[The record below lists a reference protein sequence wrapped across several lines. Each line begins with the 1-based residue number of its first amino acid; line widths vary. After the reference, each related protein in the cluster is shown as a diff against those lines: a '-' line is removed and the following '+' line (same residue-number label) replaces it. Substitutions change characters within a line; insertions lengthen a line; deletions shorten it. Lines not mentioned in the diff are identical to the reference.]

1 MSGQKHIR
9 INRKSCLLIKI
20 EILGSKNQECRKKY
34 WIYLFHSFSFLLF
47 KSIIWKLMIL
57 KKGQIEVIIIVQYII
72 ESILIV
78 NMDLIKMQMLYKKK
92 VSFA

>member
-1 MSGQKHIR
+1 MET
-9 INRKSCLLIKI
+9 ND
-20 EILGSKNQECRKKY
+20 
-34 WIYLFHSFSFLLF
+34 
-47 KSIIWKLMIL
+47 L

-78 NMDLIKMQMLYKKK
+78 NKDLIKKQMLYKK

>member
-1 MSGQKHIR
+1 MET
-9 INRKSCLLIKI
+9 ND
-20 EILGSKNQECRKKY
+20 
-34 WIYLFHSFSFLLF
+34 F
-47 KSIIWKLMIL
+47 

-78 NMDLIKMQMLYKKK
+78 NMDLIKKQMLYKK